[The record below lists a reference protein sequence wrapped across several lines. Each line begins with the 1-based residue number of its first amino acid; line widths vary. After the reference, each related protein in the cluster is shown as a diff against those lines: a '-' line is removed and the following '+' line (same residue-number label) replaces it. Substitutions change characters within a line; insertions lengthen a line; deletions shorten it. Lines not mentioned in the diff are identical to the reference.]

1 MKTNES
7 FLKLI
12 ALLLVNVF
20 LIAEYLHYEHLVIAT
35 CKFVL
40 LQFRRLHLLL
50 MKAAS
55 HAGCRVRMNLLKCTD
70 LLP

>member
-1 MKTNES
+1 MTNKS

-20 LIAEYLHYEHLVIAT
+20 LIAEYLHCEHPVIAIGR
-35 CKFVL
+35 FVL

-55 HAGCRVRMNLLKCTD
+55 HASCRVRMNLLKCTD